1 MTSPI
6 SSCGGLT
13 RTDDLWVMS
22 PTSYQLLHSAM
33 FIFFFSCGGLTR
45 TDDLWVMSPTSYQL
59 LHSAM
64 LFLICECKC
73 KGTALN
79 CKKQIFK
86 QKNQTNEVKEV
97 KHIMKILLK
106 SLHNVKNGYDI
117 AFFPLISSVNPHKP
131 EKVNPLSLRILYIH
145 PHFYQTLYS

>member
-33 FIFFFSCGGLTR
+33 FIFFLVAETR

-64 LFLICECKC
+64 LFLICEC